1 MANILI
7 VEDDKDLNKII
18 SFNFDNNGYNVT
30 SCYNGIEALEQ
41 FENNSF
47 DLIISDI
54 MMPLMDGFAL
64 VEKIRSKNTTIPI
77 IFMTARDDKFSKQ
90 FGYKIGIDDYIVKP
104 FDVDELVL
112 KVGAILRRT
121 TANEAQNLTIGNLTL
136 DKEEHMAYL
145 NGEELSLTVR
155 EFDLLFKL
163 LSFPK
168 KTFTRSAL
176 MEEFWDYD
184 SSATSR
190 TVDVYMAKLREKTS
204 ACDSFE
210 IVTVHGLGYKVVL
223 KWENVKQNKAIFH
236 LLAFWCFL
244 QQF

>member
-90 FGYKIGIDDYIVKP
+90 FGYKIGIDDYVVKP

-121 TANEAQNLTIGNLTL
+121 TANGAQNLTIGNLTL
-136 DKEEHMAYL
+136 DKEEHIAYL

-223 KWENVKQNKAIFH
+223 K
-236 LLAFWCFL
+236 
-244 QQF
+244 